1 MYCKKCGTEQ
11 KNGQKFC
18 PKCGEPFVVAN
29 ETPNQDEKSE
39 KPKNVSDS
47 LGDKAEELSQKG
59 KSFIEEKIQPQIK
72 EKVEDFK
79 KIDWEENKKESKEAV
94 RTFLS
99 DKNKMRSATIWIAI
113 ISVLWFFIFKSGFSA
128 SWYWW
133 LFAIAFI
140 VGAFYKIKAKD
151 EADALK
157 KTRLTLICAV
167 VLGAVFIFHSSG
179 GGVLGGEIDSDI
191 NYKAN
196 NDVEQQ
202 AILKMARI
210 RGEINSILPRVE
222 ALYNAHQNYMATR
235 RGYLPSSSPA
245 WGKWQDCKNEI
256 DNLWDEYIRE
266 AKSLDDNEDIIEE
279 ARESKRKMDRAFRDM
294 FEPRF

>member
-18 PKCGEPFVVAN
+18 PKCGEPFVVSN
-29 ETPNQDEKSE
+29 DTPNQGLKSE
-39 KPKNVSDS
+39 KPIKVSDS
-47 LGDKAEELSQKG
+47 LSDKAEELSQKG
-59 KSFIEEKIQPQIK
+59 KSFIEEKILPLIKGQI
-72 EKVEDFK
+72 EDFK
-79 KIDWEENKKESKEAV
+79 KIDWEEKKKESKEAV

-99 DKNKMRSATIWIAI
+99 DKDKMRSATIWIAI

-151 EADALK
+151 EAYALK

-167 VLGAVFIFHSSG
+167 FLGLVFIFHSSG
-179 GGVLGGEIDSDI
+179 GGALGGECDSDI
-191 NYKAN
+191 SYKAN
-196 NDVEQQ
+196 NDREEQ
-202 AILKMARI
+202 ILLEMARI

-256 DNLWDEYIRE
+256 DNLWEKYIRE
-266 AKSLDDNEDIIEE
+266 AQSLDDNEDIIEE

-294 FEPRF
+294 FEPRY